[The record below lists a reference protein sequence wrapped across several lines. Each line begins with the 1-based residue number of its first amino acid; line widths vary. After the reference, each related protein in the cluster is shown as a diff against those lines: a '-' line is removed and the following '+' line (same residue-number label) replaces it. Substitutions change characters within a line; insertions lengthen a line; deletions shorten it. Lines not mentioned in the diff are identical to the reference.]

1 MTKKR
6 LLIAL
11 PGLVIVL
18 MFALFLLQDDRAG
31 GRQAACG
38 LGLGPNLRA
47 ALGAADLEVMEKRM
61 FGGCC
66 LMWRGHM
73 LAVARGDRGGHGAFA
88 RVGAQAMPRA
98 LALPGAAPMVM
109 RGRPTADFVHV
120 PRETALDPAHAGA
133 LIGMALDFVGRLP
146 AK

>member
-1 MTKKR
+1 M
-6 LLIAL
+6 AHD
-11 PGLVIVL
+11 PAVL
-18 MFALFLLQDDRAG
+18 
-31 GRQAACG
+31 AA
-38 LGLGPNLRA
+38 LRA
-47 ALGAADLEVMEKRM
+47 ALGEADLEVMEKRM